1 MQYPQYSP
9 LSENGNYIP
18 PSNLNLQMYLNEI
31 GQYKVSSNEESMIL
45 AMRFKKYDDHEAAQQ
60 LILTN
65 LRLVVKIALKY
76 QAYWKSNLLD
86 LIQEGNSGLVIAIEK
101 FDPYRKVTFYT
112 YATYWVRSYILRF
125 LMNNSRLV
133 KITTTSTMRRMY
145 FNYNRKKK
153 QLEMQTGKADDNTLA
168 KILQINKDKLAEV
181 NERFCSSEISLAT
194 PVSNDSDGCLQ
205 DTIKHP
211 GPSVADEVELR
222 ELRSMVQQ
230 MLEKEKNR
238 LSSREHFI
246 LHERLL
252 TDSPISLKDI
262 GGHMNI
268 SGERARQLEVN
279 LLEKLRKAFCRE
291 FTSDSSCVL

>member
-1 MQYPQYSP
+1 
-9 LSENGNYIP
+9 
-18 PSNLNLQMYLNEI
+18 
-31 GQYKVSSNEESMIL
+31 MIL